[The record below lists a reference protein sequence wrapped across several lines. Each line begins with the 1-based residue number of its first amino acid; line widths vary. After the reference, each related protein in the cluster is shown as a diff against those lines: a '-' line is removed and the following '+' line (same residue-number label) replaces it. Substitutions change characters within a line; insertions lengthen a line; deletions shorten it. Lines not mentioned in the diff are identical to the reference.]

1 MAAAGHAQEFI
12 SIYPE
17 GAIPNSKK
25 SSLVEKWMVDSA
37 TGSVV
42 VSNVTVPQVQV
53 FLAPAGKATG
63 TAVVICPGGAYMKLG
78 MNHSGSDFA
87 KALNEYGISAF
98 VLKYRLPDSRIMPDK
113 TLGPFQDL
121 NRTMQFVKEHAG
133 QWKIDTTRIGVAGFS
148 AGGHLA
154 SSIGTSQREIDT
166 GRGNFR
172 SVRPAFMILVY
183 PVISFIDSLS
193 NKASRQNLLG
203 GNPSEQQIRR
213 FSNEL
218 HVDSATPPTF
228 IVHAAD
234 DRSVPV
240 ESSIE
245 FYKILL
251 QHKVAAELHIY
262 PRGGHAFGL
271 NNKTTPDKWF
281 DRCINWMKSNGWL

>member
-1 MAAAGHAQEFI
+1 MAVTGHAQEFI

-42 VSNVTVPQVQV
+42 VSNVTVPKVQV

-98 VLKYRLPDSRIMPDK
+98 VLKYRLPDDRIMPDK

-121 NRTMQFVKEHAG
+121 NQTMQLVKEHAR
-133 QWKIDTTRIGVAGFS
+133 QWKIDTTKIGVAGFS

-154 SSIGTSQREIDT
+154 SSIGTSLREINT
-166 GRGNFR
+166 GRGSFR

-203 GNPSEQQIRR
+203 GNPSVQQIRR

-218 HVDSATPPTF
+218 HVDSATPPAF

-245 FYKILL
+245 FYKTLL

-271 NNKTTPDKWF
+271 DNKTTPDKWF